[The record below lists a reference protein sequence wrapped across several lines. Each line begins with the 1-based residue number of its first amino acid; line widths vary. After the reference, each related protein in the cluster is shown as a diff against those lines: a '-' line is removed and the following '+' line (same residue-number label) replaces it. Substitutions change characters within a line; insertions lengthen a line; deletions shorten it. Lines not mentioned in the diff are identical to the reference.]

1 MKTAKN
7 DSLLLSSTGMEIKLN
22 DYELL
27 LKNNNIRYEKRQYG
41 ERQSFWIKR
50 HGIPYS
56 DIPYLSIGGPIQ
68 NYLSVSIDTTF
79 ESDNSPRSQTISV
92 DPMRLDSWPTAG
104 YEILEPF
111 LEDSL
116 WEKVKQKSETGQD
129 PKSTLDMRN
138 LKIMLLNKTK
148 GIILLYN
155 QGISINFIKAERL
168 NSAINNVD
176 WWYRWGREEYF

>member
-1 MKTAKN
+1 MKTAK
-7 DSLLLSSTGMEIKLN
+7 DDPILLSSTGMEINLKEYEVLLN
-22 DYELL
+22 N
-27 LKNNNIRYEKRQYG
+27 LKIQYEKRVYG
-41 ERQSFWIKR
+41 ARPSFLIKR

-56 DIPYLSIGGPIQ
+56 DIPYLSFGGPIQ
-68 NYLSVSIDTTF
+68 NYLSVGIDTTF

-92 DPMRLDSWPTAG
+92 DSMRLDSWPTAG

-129 PKSTLDMRN
+129 PKSTLDMRD

-176 WWYRWGREEYF
+176 WWYHWGREEYF